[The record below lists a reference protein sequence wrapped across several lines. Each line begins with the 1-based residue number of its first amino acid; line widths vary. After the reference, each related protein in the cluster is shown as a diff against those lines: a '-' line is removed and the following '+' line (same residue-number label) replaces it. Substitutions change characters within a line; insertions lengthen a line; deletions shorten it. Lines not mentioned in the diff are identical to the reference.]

1 MARVSEYS
9 EVISLDLSLLIST
22 IITSTAALVAIIG
35 GFLVSRVITLSGE
48 KNSIQKKI
56 REIDKEL
63 NIKKEMLESAKQ
75 VVEEEDIDDFVQH
88 YAEDILFNKK
98 SLEDILEEEQSINL
112 NRDVIESTI
121 DRILEISQFIKDKI
135 KSTDDNYV
143 LPTDFNEFI
152 RDNKIKIDEDRDR
165 SWYELIYDIIL
176 RHIPQ
181 KQPGILNVD
190 VLSSISD
197 IGYFKPILSS
207 QEYNANVRK
216 VKQLEEDIKVLE
228 ALMNA
233 EQDMLMGYG
242 KISGLWGGL
251 AVLIYACIVGIIIPS
266 FLLPYPIGY
275 YDDSAIRILL
285 IALFISELVVLF
297 SYLGFSMYRLTKK
310 DDMIE

>member
-1 MARVSEYS
+1 M
-9 EVISLDLSLLIST
+9 ISLDLSLLIST

>member
-1 MARVSEYS
+1 M
-9 EVISLDLSLLIST
+9 DLSLLIST